1 MFQNTSSSSQS
12 SSTGNPNRQKFVEG
26 TVSQLAR
33 VLYSL
38 HREYG
43 AQPSNAIFEAITTF
57 GDDVERNTI
66 LQSARCSAEALA
78 RKQKALQSNA
88 KFKSSMTVFEQA
100 QQLKEALIDKLKEEM
115 EDAWKASECKGQ
127 DHTVTESFLETYD
140 QIKDY
145 RISLIEDIVHARY
158 SQPEIDQ
165 AKERLQR
172 VKQIESHGS
181 NDSEDTIPLMKQ
193 IWLQLV
199 KDFYCRKISKT
210 LAIPRLLSR

>member
-1 MFQNTSSSSQS
+1 MFQNASSSSQS

-115 EDAWKASECKGQ
+115 EDAWRASECEGQ
-127 DHTVTESFLETYD
+127 ADTVT
-140 QIKDY
+140 
-145 RISLIEDIVHARY
+145 
-158 SQPEIDQ
+158 
-165 AKERLQR
+165 
-172 VKQIESHGS
+172 
-181 NDSEDTIPLMKQ
+181 
-193 IWLQLV
+193 
-199 KDFYCRKISKT
+199 
-210 LAIPRLLSR
+210 

>member
-1 MFQNTSSSSQS
+1 MFQNASSSSQS

-100 QQLKEALIDKLKEEM
+100 QQLND
-115 EDAWKASECKGQ
+115 
-127 DHTVTESFLETYD
+127 
-140 QIKDY
+140 
-145 RISLIEDIVHARY
+145 
-158 SQPEIDQ
+158 
-165 AKERLQR
+165 
-172 VKQIESHGS
+172 

-199 KDFYCRKISKT
+199 K
-210 LAIPRLLSR
+210 ALLLQKNIKNTGNPPITFEMTPTAGSIERANCKFVTRGVC